1 MFLFLV
7 TREVVQSKCF
17 LQQSWR
23 TAKGLSSHSK
33 IAHEKSRFHER
44 RKGKLFANGL
54 YSSTLSW
61 KRANFFNESDRCCPR
76 CECRWTIFAQVDVD
90 PNWTYNPLS
99 TKLATN
105 FLQLLKNAL
114 EQPKPALDE
123 HIEYMMQRAPIFEL
137 DINAWIWRRN
147 WERFRGTNVTGCFQ
161 QMLHNAALP
170 GLPEPHLIF
179 ETLYSRKPMK
189 E

>member
-1 MFLFLV
+1 
-7 TREVVQSKCF
+7 
-17 LQQSWR
+17 
-23 TAKGLSSHSK
+23 
-33 IAHEKSRFHER
+33 
-44 RKGKLFANGL
+44 
-54 YSSTLSW
+54 
-61 KRANFFNESDRCCPR
+61 
-76 CECRWTIFAQVDVD
+76 
-90 PNWTYNPLS
+90 
-99 TKLATN
+99 
-105 FLQLLKNAL
+105 
-114 EQPKPALDE
+114 
-123 HIEYMMQRAPIFEL
+123 MMQRAPIFEL